1 MPKGQ
6 QPKPSEIKRAEG
18 NRSKLARDNIKD
30 DPQGIGEPTVPMHL
44 TADERLMWAH
54 TVASLPE
61 GVLTRADDMAIEGFV
76 VNAVRFRRVGKMI
89 ENTGYMV
96 QSPQGPVRNPLLVVQ
111 NNAHKLFHMAGSQ
124 LGLTPV
130 SRAHL
135 ASPNE
140 GEDDPMALLLG
151 GDFDPT
157 GAFAT
162 SKKMR
167 N

>member
-6 QPKPSEIKRAEG
+6 QPKPSDVKKSEG
-18 NRSKLARDNIKD
+18 NRSKLARDKVKE
-30 DPQGIGEPTVPMHL
+30 DPRGVGEPTVPMHL
-44 TADERLMWAH
+44 SSEERLMWGH
-54 TVASLPE
+54 VIASLPE
-61 GVLTRADDMAIEGFV
+61 GLLTRADDMAIEGFV
-76 VNAVRFRRVGKMI
+76 VNAVRFRRAHQMI
-89 ENTGYMV
+89 EKTGYMI

-111 NNAHKLFHMAGSQ
+111 NNAHKLFHMAGSE

-130 SRAHL
+130 SRARL
-135 ASPNE
+135 ATPGE

-157 GAFAT
+157 GLSP
-162 SKKMR
+162 SKLR